1 MRTTVRVSG
10 RYEATPATLFA
21 CLADYRVAPL
31 FIDGLERLSPVTDVT
46 SGEGARFDAVMRVGP
61 KRFQSTIEIVDYD
74 PDHLVTWAS
83 SSGQQ
88 QHLTFKLV
96 PDGDAETT
104 KVLLEV
110 SYEGPSGL
118 PGILFAPVVEET
130 VRAHAHGAL
139 RKLRRHVA

>member
-10 RYEATPATLFA
+10 QYHAAPATLFA
-21 CLADYRVAPL
+21 CVADYQVAPL
-31 FIDGLERLSPVTDVT
+31 FIDGLERLSPLTEVT
-46 SGEGARFDAVMRVGP
+46 SEEGARFEAVMRVGP
-61 KRFQSTIEIVDYD
+61 KTFRTTVEITEYD

-83 SSGQQ
+83 AGGQQ

-96 PDGDAETT
+96 PDGEST

-110 SYEGPSGL
+110 SYERLSGFTGVL
-118 PGILFAPVVEET
+118 MAPVVEET

-139 RKLRRHVA
+139 RKLRRHVG